1 MTDTG
6 VGMDAATL
14 RRAVEPFFSTK
25 DPDKGTGLGLSMVHG
40 LAAQSGG
47 ALQLGS
53 QPGAGTTAS
62 LWLPLAETTPSAAE
76 EQMPTAA
83 ERPSRHATIL
93 VVDDDMLVRLGTAC
107 LLEELGHTV
116 VEAADGPAALE
127 ILRERGDIDLLV
139 TDYAMPGM
147 NGVALVLA
155 ARERRPGL
163 PALLVTGYAELLA
176 SSPIALPRLIKPY
189 REAELAACV
198 AQLLPWLVAAE
209 ANVVPLARRW
219 ATQGGGAGRLG

>member
-1 MTDTG
+1 
-6 VGMDAATL
+6 
-14 RRAVEPFFSTK
+14 
-25 DPDKGTGLGLSMVHG
+25 
-40 LAAQSGG
+40 
-47 ALQLGS
+47 
-53 QPGAGTTAS
+53 
-62 LWLPLAETTPSAAE
+62 
-76 EQMPTAA
+76 
-83 ERPSRHATIL
+83 
-93 VVDDDMLVRLGTAC
+93 MLVRLGTAC

-116 VEAADGPAALE
+116 VDAGDGPAALE

-155 ARERRPGL
+155 ARELRPGL
-163 PALLVTGYAELLA
+163 PALLVTGYAELPA

-209 ANVVPLARRW
+209 ANVVPLARRR
-219 ATQGGGAGRLG
+219 ATQWRRRQAGLSRSGVAA